1 MEFDLLKA
9 FKMNGLYVLLLA
21 TAVVFG
27 LSYLHKVMT
36 KRSEALLKPSLR
48 TFKVFFVLVILWFMV
63 RNIPHESFQWT
74 RPTPDTIFDR

>member
-27 LSYLHKVMT
+27 LSYLHKAMT

-48 TFKVFFVLVILWFMV
+48 TLKVIFVLVILWFMV